1 MFIFST
7 GLFFFVAVEG
17 QKDEEKK
24 SDSRTADLKRQ
35 DKEIQRF
42 KSRTPADCLGLNNG
56 TAWKSQLDR
65 GQSA

>member
-7 GLFFFVAVEG
+7 GLFFCGRGRPEG
-17 QKDEEKK
+17 RGKK
-24 SDSRTADLKRQ
+24 SDIRTADLKRQ

-56 TAWKSQLDR
+56 TA
-65 GQSA
+65 